1 MVNIDTKAYLTRMLC
16 TQILFYLSFLTLSGT
31 SYSKK
36 QLLLF
41 SLCIPITFFVQ
52 LFTGFADILTGLV
65 GYFLLKPKGKT
76 DISLLNCLILC
87 MLLNHMISL
96 ISSGIMILTFSD
108 YGIKKYTYVFI
119 QLFLK
124 TLLLLFFVLL
134 YKKLNVQIL
143 LKNYELKITTG
154 FMIYLFAISLFVSY
168 AAHYYQVFD
177 KFILG
182 VIGFLIVQT
191 LFVLFIFI
199 RISTKQKQQYEQQLK
214 NQDLINLKRYTDQLE
229 KEQERLAKFRHDYK
243 NLLLSLKELSTINS
257 DHELFEQIVHLEKY
271 SDLYL
276 NKTNF
281 KYDHFHNIKNVYLK
295 SLLIAKFHQ
304 ANNQQ
309 LHCQLECSKPIDM
322 IPMPIFDCVRVLGI
336 ILDNAMEAAIESK
349 QRFLSFM
356 IYQNDQ
362 QIEFLIYNSCQEISI
377 PINQL
382 IKKGISTKK
391 EHQGFGLNTI
401 QEINKKNQ
409 NMFIQ
414 YKKKDLLFITQIILV
429 W

>member
-1 MVNIDTKAYLTRMLC
+1 
-16 TQILFYLSFLTLSGT
+16 
-31 SYSKK
+31 
-36 QLLLF
+36 
-41 SLCIPITFFVQ
+41 
-52 LFTGFADILTGLV
+52 
-65 GYFLLKPKGKT
+65 
-76 DISLLNCLILC
+76 
-87 MLLNHMISL
+87 
-96 ISSGIMILTFSD
+96 
-108 YGIKKYTYVFI
+108 
-119 QLFLK
+119 
-124 TLLLLFFVLL
+124 
-134 YKKLNVQIL
+134 L

-391 EHQGFGLNTI
+391 DHQGFGLNTI

>member
-1 MVNIDTKAYLTRMLC
+1 MLC

-41 SLCIPITFFVQ
+41 SLCIPITFFAQ
-52 LFTGFADILTGLV
+52 LFTGFADVLTGLV
-65 GYFLLKPKGKT
+65 GYFLLKPRGKT

-96 ISSGIMILTFSD
+96 ISSGIMVLTFSD
-108 YGIKKYTYVFI
+108 YGIKKYTYVFV

-124 TLLLLFFVLL
+124 AILLLFFVLL

-168 AAHYYQVFD
+168 AAHYYQIFD

-214 NQDLINLKRYTDQLE
+214 NQDLVNLKRYTDQLE

-243 NLLLSLKELSTINS
+243 NLLLSLKELSTMNS

-276 NKTNF
+276 LNKTHF
-281 KYDHFHNIKNVYLK
+281 KYKHFHNIKNVYLK

-309 LHCQLECSKPIDM
+309 LHCQLECSNPIDM

-336 ILDNAMEAAIESK
+336 VLDNAIEAAIESK
-349 QRFLSFM
+349 QRFLSFV

-382 IKKGISTKK
+382 VKKGISTKK

-401 QEINKKNQ
+401 QEINKKNK